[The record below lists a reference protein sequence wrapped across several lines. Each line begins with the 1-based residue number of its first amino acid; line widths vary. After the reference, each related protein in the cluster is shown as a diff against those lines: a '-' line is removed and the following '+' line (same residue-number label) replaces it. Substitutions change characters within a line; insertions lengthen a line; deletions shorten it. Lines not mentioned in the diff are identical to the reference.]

1 MNGWRWKKRPPFQ
14 VIEQETER
22 SLELS
27 GLRLRLKI
35 DRIDQLEDGGQLLID
50 YKTGVT
56 SIQDWL
62 TERLRQPQLPLYALN
77 IGHPQKL
84 VGMAFAQLHVSKPG
98 FKGLHEE
105 SLDTARYFPAGI
117 ISVDSHKEYFAPR
130 TWAELQEYWRIA
142 LEKLAAEFRNG
153 HAQVDPADNGTPCQT
168 CDLQSLCRISR

>member
-1 MNGWRWKKRPPFQ
+1 MSEWLALEKKRPPFQ

-50 YKTGVT
+50 YKTGMT

-77 IGHPQKL
+77 ML
-84 VGMAFAQLHVSKPG
+84 
-98 FKGLHEE
+98 
-105 SLDTARYFPAGI
+105 
-117 ISVDSHKEYFAPR
+117 
-130 TWAELQEYWRIA
+130 
-142 LEKLAAEFRNG
+142 
-153 HAQVDPADNGTPCQT
+153 
-168 CDLQSLCRISR
+168 